1 MSGVP
6 TPTPD
11 PRSPTPRG
19 RRPSI
24 PFLAAGAGTAVV
36 YAAWVATAPLLP
48 RNVFEPLLDL
58 GKITGYTWDAT
69 LRYCLIVAAL
79 YLLYGLGYW
88 SVVDRQSASLGPIL
102 GFAAAFCVVLF
113 FAYPAT
119 AVDIFQYV
127 AQGRLLAAHGVN
139 PFVVP
144 PAAYPRDS
152 IIPFLAFPREPSQ
165 YGPLWAWFEAGIDRL
180 SDPDVSRLD
189 DRFVVELGLYKLL
202 GALGQLV
209 GAWLVFVLA
218 GRLGAERRR
227 ALGAALLFAW
237 NPLLLWEMVGNGHND
252 GLMMLGGLLAC
263 LALTSSRYDL
273 LALPALAL
281 GTLVKVPVAA
291 LAPLLALDLARR
303 DWRRALLSAAL
314 AAALLVAAY
323 APFWTGLETL
333 TFLQRGNLFT
343 ASLAS
348 CLVYLFQPFV
358 GLDAASSIARSSTQ
372 SILAVVVV
380 VILVRAVRAD
390 STRAIVGLGYA
401 LLLAVLLLGVTWFQA
416 WYLVWPIA
424 LALPLASP
432 NRNREV
438 VLLSIG
444 GFGMY
449 LAFIYLWV
457 MGVLPPH
464 DLAVVQLV
472 AYALLVGPL
481 LLGWLVA
488 ALQPLWEARRWF
500 QTSPAR

>member
-1 MSGVP
+1 V
-6 TPTPD
+6 
-11 PRSPTPRG
+11 
-19 RRPSI
+19 
-24 PFLAAGAGTAVV
+24 
-36 YAAWVATAPLLP
+36 TAPLLP
-48 RNVFEPLLDL
+48 RDVFQPLLDL
-58 GKITGYTWDAT
+58 GKITGYTWEAT
-69 LRYCLIVAAL
+69 LRYCLIVAVLFAL
-79 YLLYGLGYW
+79 YVLGYW
-88 SVVDRQSASLGPIL
+88 FVVGRQAASLGPIL
-102 GFAAAFCVVLF
+102 GFAALFCVVLF

-139 PFVVP
+139 PFAVP
-144 PAAYPRDS
+144 PIAYPRDA
-152 IIPFLAFPREPSQ
+152 IIPYLAFPREPSQ
-165 YGPLWAWFEAGIDRL
+165 YGPLWAWSEGAIAWLAGADAGRIDERL
-180 SDPDVSRLD
+180 A
-189 DRFVVELGLYKLL
+189 VELGLYKLL
-202 GALGQLV
+202 GAVGQLV

-218 GRLGAERRR
+218 GRLGGERRR
-227 ALGAALLFAW
+227 APGAAYLFAW

-252 GLMMLGGLLAC
+252 GVMMLGGLLAC
-263 LALTSSRYDL
+263 LALTSRRYDL
-273 LALPALAL
+273 LTLPALAL
-281 GTLVKVPVAA
+281 GALVKVPVAA

-303 DWRRALLSAAL
+303 DWRRALVSIGL
-314 AAALLVAAY
+314 AIAVLVAAY
-323 APFWTGLETL
+323 APFWTGLDTL

-348 CLVYLFQPFV
+348 CLLYLLRPIV
-358 GLDAASSIARSSTQ
+358 GQDAATSLARGISQ
-372 SILAVVVV
+372 SILAVAVV
-380 VILVRAVRAD
+380 VILVRAVRAE

-416 WYLVWPIA
+416 WYLAWPIA

-481 LLGWLVA
+481 LLGWAVA
-488 ALQPLWEARRWF
+488 ALQPLWEARRWS